1 MKIKKINLWQNRRFA
16 WENKQ
21 KNIFNILKNAC
32 KIGEIFMLENGVML
46 TQKVAFLV
54 QKQEKQ

>member
-1 MKIKKINLWQNRRFA
+1 MWQNRRFA

-54 QKQEKQ
+54 QKQEK